1 MGLMLAAR
9 CRIAVA
15 ALALLLAGVPA
26 AQGQMPAAE
35 DGQQTRGLM
44 PIKVPVG
51 RVTTEET
58 LASPEVDARRVALVV
73 GMAAYSSIS
82 PLRNTEADARAVAA
96 MLERLGFSVDLAV
109 DVPLAQMKDTLTA
122 FSRKSE
128 TADIAMI
135 YYAGHG
141 VEAAGENYLIPI
153 DIKVDDPVQ
162 IPGQAVSL
170 TTMLGSVANARKLR
184 IVVLDSCRNNP
195 FPASRGLAAVGG
207 GVEAAQ
213 AAAAGGGLSA
223 PDPSQ
228 GMLVVYAAE
237 GGKVALDGDGEHS
250 PFTSAILESLP
261 RPNVEI
267 GLVFRQI
274 RDRVMALTG
283 NRQQPHFYGSLS
295 GAPFFLAGEDAA
307 VADIA
312 DKAGQWQALKPDQA
326 AQLASL
332 AEEGNTRAMIGLG
345 YMALSPDSKKFQ
357 PSEAFQLFS
366 KAAAAG
372 DAEAMFE
379 LGKLHEKGIGTAQ
392 NVPEALKLYQKSA
405 DLGFADAIND
415 LGFLYYQ
422 GAEGLPRDPV
432 RAIELFVRAADL
444 RHPQAMF
451 NVAALIDDGLVPGKT
466 PEDAA
471 AYLYKALRSG
481 VADVL
486 EQLTS
491 RPTMFK
497 PQTRRALQ
505 AELQRN
511 RFYAGAI
518 DGDIGAGT
526 QRSMRIAFG
535 QTQ

>member
-1 MGLMLAAR
+1 MLPSRRLIAGAA
-9 CRIAVA
+9 A
-15 ALALLLAGVPA
+15 ALLLAGVA
-26 AQGQMPAAE
+26 MAQEGQP
-35 DGQQTRGLM
+35 QTRGLM
-44 PIKVPVG
+44 PIKTAVG
-51 RVTTEET
+51 RMTTEEAE
-58 LASPEVDARRVALVV
+58 ASRELGAKRVALVV
-73 GMAAYSSIS
+73 GMAAYTSIA

-96 MLERLGFSVDLAV
+96 MLERLGFTVNLAV
-109 DVPLAQMKDTLTA
+109 DVPLAQMKDTIAA

-128 TADIAMI
+128 TADIAMV

-153 DIKVDDPVQ
+153 DIEIDDPAK
-162 IPGQAVSL
+162 IPDRAVSL
-170 TTMLGSVANARKLR
+170 RSVLGSVAHARKLR
-184 IVVLDSCRNNP
+184 IVILDSCRNNP
-195 FPASRGLAAVGG
+195 FPASPGL
-207 GVEAAQ
+207 
-213 AAAAGGGLSA
+213 AAAAGASAMGSGGLST

-237 GGKVALDGDGEHS
+237 GGKVALDGEGEHS
-250 PFTSAILESLP
+250 PFTSAVLESLP

-274 RDRVMALTG
+274 RDRVMTLTA

-295 GAPFFLAGEDAA
+295 GAPFFLAGENAKVAA
-307 VADIA
+307 IT
-312 DKAGQWQALKPDQA
+312 DKASQWQALKPDQA
-326 AQLASL
+326 EQLASL

-345 YMALSPDSKKFQ
+345 YMALSPDSAKFQ
-357 PSEAFQLFS
+357 PAEAFRLFN
-366 KAAAAG
+366 KAAEAG

-379 LGKLHEKGIGTAQ
+379 LGKLHEKGIGTPQ
-392 NVPEALKLYQKSA
+392 NVAEALKLYRRSA

-422 GAEGLPRDPV
+422 GAEGLPRDAKQ
-432 RAIELFVRAADL
+432 AIALFVKAADL

-451 NVAALIDDGLVPGKT
+451 NVAALIDDGMIPGKT

-471 AYLYKALRSG
+471 AYLYQALRSG
-481 VADVL
+481 VSDVL

-497 PQTRRALQ
+497 PETRRALQ

-511 RFYAGAI
+511 RFYAGAL
-518 DGDIGAGT
+518 DGDLGAGT
-526 QRSMRIAFG
+526 QRGMRIAFG
-535 QTQ
+535 QAQ

>member
-1 MGLMLAAR
+1 MPASR
-9 CRIAVA
+9 CLIAVA
-15 ALALLLAGVPA
+15 AMALLLCGAPLA
-26 AQGQMPAAE
+26 H
-35 DGQQTRGLM
+35 GQQTRGLM
-44 PIKVPVG
+44 PIKAPVG
-51 RVTTEET
+51 RVTAEET
-58 LASPEVDARRVALVV
+58 RASPEVGARRVALVV
-73 GMAAYSSIS
+73 GMAASGSIS

-96 MLERLGFSVDLAV
+96 MLERLGFSVDLSV
-109 DVPLAQMKDTLTA
+109 DAPLAQMKDTLAA
-122 FSRKSE
+122 FSRRAES
-128 TADIAMI
+128 ADIAMI

-141 VEAAGENYLIPI
+141 VEAAGENYLIPV
-153 DIKVDDPVQ
+153 DITVDDPAQV
-162 IPGQAVSL
+162 PRQAISL
-170 TTMLGSVANARKLR
+170 TSMLGSVANARKLR
-184 IVVLDSCRNNP
+184 IVILDSCRDNP
-195 FPASRGLAAVGG
+195 FPASRGLAAVGS
-207 GVEAAQ
+207 EAV
-213 AAAAGGGLSA
+213 AAGGGLSA

-237 GGKVALDGDGEHS
+237 GGKVALDGEGEHS

-366 KAAAAG
+366 KASAAG

-379 LGKLHEKGIGTAQ
+379 LGKLYEKGIGTAQ

-422 GAEGLPRDPV
+422 GAEGLPRDPAK
-432 RAIELFVRAADL
+432 AIQFFVRAADL

-451 NVAALIDDGLVPGKT
+451 NVAALIDDGLIPGKT

-486 EQLTS
+486 DQLTS

-497 PQTRRALQ
+497 PETRRALQ
-505 AELQRN
+505 AELQHN
-511 RFYAGAI
+511 QFYAGKI

>member
-1 MGLMLAAR
+1 MFPSRRLIAG
-9 CRIAVA
+9 AVA
-15 ALALLLAGVPA
+15 ALLLAGVA
-26 AQGQMPAAE
+26 AAE
-35 DGQQTRGLM
+35 EKEPQTRGLM
-44 PIKVPVG
+44 PIKTPVG
-51 RVTTEET
+51 RVTAEET
-58 LASPEVDARRVALVV
+58 LASPQVSARRVALVV
-73 GMAAYSSIS
+73 GMSAYTSIS
-82 PLRNTEADARAVAA
+82 PLRNTEADARAVGA
-96 MLERLGFSVDLAV
+96 MLERLGFTVDLAI
-109 DVPLAQMKDTLTA
+109 DVPLAQMKDTITA

-128 TADIAMI
+128 TADIAVV

-153 DIKVDDPVQ
+153 DIKVDDPAK
-162 IPGQAVSL
+162 IPDQAVSL
-170 TTMLGSVANARKLR
+170 RSVLGSVAHARKLR
-184 IVVLDSCRNNP
+184 IVILDSCRNNP
-195 FPASRGLAAVGG
+195 FPASPDFT
-207 GVEAAQ
+207 
-213 AAAAGGGLSA
+213 AAAGKAGASAIGGDGLTA

-237 GGKVALDGDGEHS
+237 GGKVALDGEGEHS

-274 RDRVMALTG
+274 RDRVMTLTA

-295 GAPFFLAGEDAA
+295 GAPFFLAGEDAR

-326 AQLASL
+326 QQLASL

-345 YMALSPDSKKFQ
+345 YMALSPDSEKFQ
-357 PSEAFQLFS
+357 PSEAFKLFS
-366 KAAAAG
+366 KAAEAG

-379 LGKLHEKGIGTAQ
+379 LGKLHEKGIGTPQ
-392 NVPEALKLYQKSA
+392 NVPEALKLYRKSA

-422 GAEGLPRDPV
+422 GAEGLPRDPKK
-432 RAIELFVRAADL
+432 AIELFIKAADL

-451 NVAALIDDGLVPGKT
+451 NVAALIDDGVIAGKT
-466 PEDAA
+466 PQDAA
-471 AYLYKALRSG
+471 AYLYQALRSG
-481 VADVL
+481 VDDVL

-497 PQTRRALQ
+497 PETRRALQ

-511 RFYAGAI
+511 KFYVGAI
-518 DGDIGAGT
+518 DGDLGAGT

>member
-9 CRIAVA
+9 RRIAVA
-15 ALALLLAGVPA
+15 AVAILLAGAPFA
-26 AQGQMPAAE
+26 H
-35 DGQQTRGLM
+35 GQQTRGLM
-44 PIKVPVG
+44 PVKVPAG
-51 RVTTEET
+51 RVTAEET
-58 LASPEVDARRVALVV
+58 LASPEADSRRVALVV
-73 GMAAYSSIS
+73 GMAAYTSIP

-96 MLERLGFSVDLAV
+96 MLERLGFAVDLAV
-109 DVPLAQMKDTLTA
+109 DVPLAGMRDTLAA
-122 FSRKSE
+122 FSRKTE
-128 TADIAMI
+128 TADVAMI

-153 DIKVDDPVQ
+153 DIKVGDPDR
-162 IPGQAVSL
+162 IPEQAVSL
-170 TTMLGSVANARKLR
+170 TTMLASVANARKLR

-195 FPASRGLAAVGG
+195 FPAARGLAAAGG
-207 GVEAAQ
+207 GVTAAQ

-223 PDPSQ
+223 PAPSQ

-237 GGKVALDGDGEHS
+237 GGKVALDGEGEHS
-250 PFTSAILESLP
+250 PFTSAILASLP
-261 RPNVEI
+261 RPDVEI
-267 GLVFRQI
+267 GLVFRQV

-295 GAPFFLAGEDAA
+295 GAPFFLAGEEAA
-307 VADIA
+307 RADIA
-312 DKAGQWQALKPDQA
+312 DKAGQWQALRPDQA
-326 AQLASL
+326 AQLAGL
-332 AEEGNTRAMIGLG
+332 AAEGDTRAMIGLG
-345 YMALSPDSKKFQ
+345 YMALSPDTKKFQ
-357 PSEAFQLFS
+357 PSEAFQLFA

-379 LGKLHEKGIGTAQ
+379 LGKLYEKGIGTAQ
-392 NVPEALKLYQKSA
+392 DVPQALKLYRQSA

-422 GAEGLPRDPV
+422 GAEGLPRDPEK
-432 RAIELFVRAADL
+432 AIELFVRAADL

-471 AYLYKALRSG
+471 AYLYRALRSG

-486 EQLTS
+486 DQLTS

-497 PQTRRALQ
+497 PETRRALQ
-505 AELQRN
+505 AELRRN
-511 RFYAGAI
+511 SFYAGAI

-535 QTQ
+535 QAE